1 MRWQDARWRAGRLL
15 LLHRLQ
21 EALCEANGFNLECHG
36 VNVDVTAASSHS
48 QHAEHLHVQV
58 ATSKSGWRWTELLSC
73 VPGCFGKNI
82 WGRGGA
88 ACGDLDTTC
97 LPLPALSLDQR
108 AGRSP

>member
-1 MRWQDARWRAGRLL
+1 MFPDLLQSMHCEKPPAKVWTPLRLAELCRSAALLCCICMRWQDARWRAGRLL

-58 ATSKSGWRWTELLSC
+58 AISKSG
-73 VPGCFGKNI
+73 
-82 WGRGGA
+82 
-88 ACGDLDTTC
+88 
-97 LPLPALSLDQR
+97 
-108 AGRSP
+108 